1 MRFRQFLLPKFQDL
15 LKKISHTAQS
25 LTALQLVWRSSPKL
39 AIVHMLLLLLQSGLS
54 LGSIYLTKLVVD
66 ALATSISASQKET
79 AMSQITVLF
88 GLASVCTFLGLLC
101 SNLDKWVTQAQGLK
115 LTEYMQEIFHAK
127 AIELD
132 IEYYENTEYYNIVE
146 RARKEVQ
153 RPVQI
158 LYNVTAIAQNGLSLM
173 AMLGLLLTIHWVTV
187 PVLVLTTIPTLAAQL
202 KYANIIYHWQRR
214 QTQVERQLGYLG
226 GIVASAGFAKEL
238 RLFNLGTYFS
248 QWFLRLQRQFH
259 SEKLAIDQKRM
270 RLYLGSQA
278 IGAVFMLA
286 LYGFMVMQAVYG
298 VLRLGDLAM
307 YHQALQRG
315 KGHLQGL
322 LEGLSNLHEDYLFL
336 CNLYEFLKLEPKLK
350 DPDFPKPVPVP
361 MQKGIVFH
369 QVDFHYAHSTR
380 KALKGIDLTIRPG
393 EVVALV
399 GENGSG
405 KTSLIK
411 LLCRLYEPTAG
422 YITLDGIDLREFKT
436 ADLRRQMS
444 VIFQDYIRYDLTVQ
458 ENVHLGNIDLP
469 LVEEEIQLAAKQS
482 GADAVIQTL
491 PEGYNTWLGK
501 SFHQG
506 EELSGGQWQKI
517 ALARAFFRNSQ
528 LVVLDEP
535 TSALDPK
542 AEEAVFANFR
552 QLIRGRS
559 AILIS
564 HRLSTVKM
572 ADRIYVMEHGKIVE
586 SGTHDELIHCY
597 GLYAQLFELQ
607 AKPYRT

>member
-1 MRFRQFLLPKFQDL
+1 LLSRKLQNFLEKLWHTVYS
-15 LKKISHTAQS
+15 LK
-25 LTALQLVWRSSPKL
+25 ALQLVWESSPKL
-39 AIVHMLLLLLQSGLS
+39 ALVHVLLLILQSGLS
-54 LGSIYLTKLVVD
+54 LASIYLTKLVVD
-66 ALATSISASQKET
+66 ALAASISTTNKEL
-79 AMSQITVLF
+79 AMSQIGLLF
-88 GLASVCTFLGLLC
+88 GLASASTFISLVC

-115 LTEYMQEIFHAK
+115 LTEYMQGMFHAK
-127 AIELD
+127 AIALD

-158 LYNVTAIAQNGLSLM
+158 LYNVTAIAQNALSLSV
-173 AMLGLLLTIHWVTV
+173 MLGLLLTIHWVTV

-202 KYANIIYHWQRR
+202 KYAKIIYHWQRR

-226 GIVASAGFAKEL
+226 GIVASANFAKEL
-238 RLFNLGTYFS
+238 RLFDLGDYFN

-259 SEKLAIDQKRM
+259 TEKLAIDQKRM

-278 IGAVFMLA
+278 IGAVFMLG

-336 CNLYEFLKLEPKLK
+336 CNLYEFLNLEPKLK
-350 DPDFPKPVPVP
+350 DPDFPKPVPIP

-369 QVDFHYAHSTR
+369 QVDFQYSHSTR
-380 KALKGIDLTIRPG
+380 QALKKIDLAIPPG

-422 YITLDGIDLREFKT
+422 QITWDGIDLREFKT
-436 ADLRRQMS
+436 SDLRRQIS
-444 VIFQDYIRYDLTVQ
+444 VIFQDHMRYDLTVQ
-458 ENVHLGNIDLP
+458 ENIWLGNINLP
-469 LVEEEIQLAAKQS
+469 QVDEQIQLAAKQS
-482 GADAVIQTL
+482 GVDAVIQTL
-491 PEGYNTWLGK
+491 PDGYHTWLGK

-528 LVVLDEP
+528 LIVLDEP

-572 ADRIYVMEHGKIVE
+572 ADRIYVMENGRIVE
-586 SGTHDELIHCY
+586 SGTHDELMRRCDR
-597 GLYAQLFELQ
+597 YAHLFELQ
-607 AKPYRT
+607 AKPYRA